1 METDFK
7 ELKEIDLNTVSQVH
21 ALFPHWKRASVQ
33 RKLDSTQ
40 KNKDQRF
47 IALVKGK
54 IVAHVKV
61 VYGQGLHKHR
71 AEITSLVVDKKMRK
85 HHIGSGLMKFVLAN
99 ISSKTFLVLLA
110 VETTNKPAI
119 KLYKKLGFEK
129 YGLLKKASLVNGK
142 FVDNILMK
150 KELK

>member
-1 METDFK
+1 MEMDFK
-7 ELKEIDLNTVSQVH
+7 ELKEIDLNTVSEVH
-21 ALFPHWKRASVQ
+21 ALFPHWKRSSVQ

-40 KNKDQRF
+40 KKKDQRF
-47 IALVKGK
+47 VALNKGK

-71 AEITSLVVDKKMRK
+71 AEITSLVVDEKLRK

-99 ISSKTFLVLLA
+99 LFSQTSLVLLA
-110 VETTNKPAI
+110 VETKNKPAI

-129 YGLLKKASLVNGK
+129 YGLLKRASFVNGQ

-150 KELK
+150 KDLK